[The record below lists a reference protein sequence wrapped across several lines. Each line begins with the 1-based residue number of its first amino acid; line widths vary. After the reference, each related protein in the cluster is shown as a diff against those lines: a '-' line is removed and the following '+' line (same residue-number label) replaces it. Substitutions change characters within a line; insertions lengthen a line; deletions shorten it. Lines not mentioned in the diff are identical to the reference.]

1 MKLKRLASG
10 AAGVGFEAAVPDAP
24 RLELS
29 TGEELAERAGFE
41 PTVREAP
48 SRNVYQL
55 RSMRKPGAPLLRAS
69 ACVKLRG

>member
-29 TGEELAERAGFE
+29 TGEELAVEAVTSELVSAGIF
-41 PTVREAP
+41 PVKRE
-48 SRNVYQL
+48 STGNFR
-55 RSMRKPGAPLLRAS
+55 
-69 ACVKLRG
+69 